1 VVVEYVMVPVPE
13 ELAEQVLTYVSW
25 RDAQA
30 KAGPPVDE
38 QPDDGDAIAR
48 VFARLDGPSRG
59 LVAVIA
65 TAALEGEELGIPT
78 AARRAGVATREALG
92 ILLEV
97 NNILAGE
104 GRPPITFG
112 WLGGGG
118 PPEGEFTW
126 DAFVA
131 VMPAA
136 LAPLFVDLARSQAS
150 A

>member
-1 VVVEYVMVPVPE
+1 VEYVMVPVPE
-13 ELAEQVLTYVSW
+13 ELAAKVLTYVSW

-30 KAGPPVDE
+30 EAGPPVDE
-38 QPDDGDAIAR
+38 RPDDGDAIAR
-48 VFARLDGPSRG
+48 VFARLDDPSRA

-65 TAALEGEELGIPT
+65 AAALEAEKLGIPE

-97 NNILAGE
+97 NNVLAGE

-112 WLGGGG
+112 WRDGGGL
-118 PPEGEFTW
+118 PEGEFTW
-126 DAFVA
+126 EAFVA
-131 VMPAA
+131 VMPDA

>member
-1 VVVEYVMVPVPE
+1 MVPVPE
-13 ELAEQVLTYVSW
+13 ELAPEVLTYVSW
-25 RDAQA
+25 KDAQA

-38 QPDDGDAIAR
+38 RPDDGDAIAR
-48 VFARLDGPSRG
+48 VFARLDDPSRA

-65 TAALEGEELGIPT
+65 AAALEAEELGIPT

-104 GRPPITFG
+104 GRPPITFS
-112 WLGGGG
+112 WRGGEG
-118 PPEGEFTW
+118 PPVGEFTW

-131 VMPAA
+131 VMPDA
-136 LAPLFVDLARSQAS
+136 LARLFVDLARSEAP